1 MHFRILGPLEALADD
16 RPIGLGGTKQRATLG
31 FLLLQANHV
40 VATSQLLGAL
50 WAADD
55 APTTARKILHNAVS
69 GIRGALSGGY
79 GAHVARSA
87 ALLTRPPGYV
97 MQVDPELVDLHL
109 FEKWAGVGRE
119 KLTQGLLE
127 EAARLLREALALWRG
142 PVLADLVEAGVDWP
156 ELAAVQHA
164 RLDVLED
171 YFEAQLGCGRHH
183 RVLTELEAMVK
194 AEPLRERS
202 CGQLMLALY
211 RCGRQADAL
220 SVYRRMRDGLV
231 ENLGLEPGRGLKR
244 LQQAILAQDPV
255 LSLGGAASPYAPF
268 DVVARGNLARQVIR
282 SARSALVCAEGSRG
296 EDGSRAALAEVGA
309 GQEVRRS
316 AEGAFGCVPA
326 AEAAAGWRGEAPVPE
341 GRGEGAARQPSELGY
356 ELLALRGLFGIT
368 RHRSVPHLV
377 TVVGEPGAG
386 KSRLLREF
394 GGQATDL
401 PGSPLFLS
409 GRFPAVA
416 HGDPLTAPAQIL
428 SAYCGLRPDDA
439 AATAWARLAETVRS
453 LFGSAQSAGWT
464 LARLVPLVDPT
475 SDSRCGGTPG
485 EVMVAWREFFQA
497 AARRRPVVL
506 GFDDVHHADG
516 SVLDAVEELAQCAG
530 PVPLFIVA
538 AADPE
543 LLLRRRSWAGGS
555 SQATT
560 LTLGRSTRDTT
571 DRLVASLS
579 SAVRGERP
587 TAPHGVEHQLFDA

>member
-1 MHFRILGPLEALADD
+1 MEAVAGD

-69 GIRGALSGGY
+69 GIRGALSGEY
-79 GAHVARSA
+79 GAHVPQSA

-109 FEKWAGVGRE
+109 FEKLAGVGRE
-119 KLTQGLLE
+119 KLAQGSLE

-142 PVLADLVEAGVDWP
+142 PVLADLVEAGVGWP
-156 ELAAVQHA
+156 ELMAVQHA

-231 ENLGLEPGRGLKR
+231 ENLGLEPGRGLQR

-268 DVVARGNLARQVIR
+268 DEVARGNPARQVIR
-282 SARSALVCAEGSRG
+282 PARSALVCADGSRG
-296 EDGSRAALAEVGA
+296 EDECRKVLAEAGA
-309 GQEVRRS
+309 GEVRAGAEVRR
-316 AEGAFGCVPA
+316 ATDGTFGCVPA
-326 AEAAAGWRGEAPVPE
+326 AEAAAGWRVDFPSTES
-341 GRGEGAARQPSELGY
+341 RGDSGTRQQSELGC
-356 ELLALRGLFGIT
+356 ELRALEGLFGIT
-368 RHRSVPHLV
+368 RHRSMPHLV
-377 TVVGEPGAG
+377 TVVGEPGTG

-394 GGQATDL
+394 GGQATEL
-401 PGSPLFLS
+401 PGSPLVLS
-409 GRFPAVA
+409 GRFPAVP
-416 HGDPLTAPAQIL
+416 HEDPLTAPAQIL

-506 GFDDVHHADG
+506 GFDDVHHADD

-530 PVPLFIVA
+530 PVPLFIIA

-587 TAPHGVEHQLFDA
+587 ATPGPVEHQLSDA